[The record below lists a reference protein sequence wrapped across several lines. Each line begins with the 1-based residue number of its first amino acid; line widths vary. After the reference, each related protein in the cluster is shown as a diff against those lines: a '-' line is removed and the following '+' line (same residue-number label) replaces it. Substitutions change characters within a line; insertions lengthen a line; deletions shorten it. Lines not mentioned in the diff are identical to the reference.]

1 MGLGGGV
8 SEDWDCRICLP
19 LPLCGSGWS
28 LSTSGGKNG
37 GGKARMGR
45 KGTGQVMPFPHLPGP
60 QGCCA
65 PGRIK
70 WGRAPMGHSPVG
82 EGGHPNPV
90 SATKARQK
98 GAQRREEIPVHPGW
112 LLGWLSPLSHHS
124 LGLLPPPPPS
134 YSSTLPVSVIPPL
147 RVLCTCCLFVY

>member
-1 MGLGGGV
+1 
-8 SEDWDCRICLP
+8 
-19 LPLCGSGWS
+19 
-28 LSTSGGKNG
+28 
-37 GGKARMGR
+37 MGR

-90 SATKARQK
+90 SVTKARQK

-124 LGLLPPPPPS
+124 LGLLPPPPFLLLHPPS
-134 YSSTLPVSVIPPL
+134 LCDPSTAGPL
-147 RVLCTCCLFVY
+147 HVLFVCLLTDQQVIIKHPRHRQLSGEQGRPSLGLPDQRRDTDDER